1 MPEIAKSNNFE
12 IYNAGG
18 QDKDGKIQ
26 VKKIIFWNDF
36 IKFLYF
42 KHINTYKNP

>member
-1 MPEIAKSNNFE
+1 MRVMPEIAKSNNFE

-26 VKKIIFWNDF
+26 VKKTFFGMILLNFYTLSI
-36 IKFLYF
+36 
-42 KHINTYKNP
+42 